1 VVDLRR
7 HRTSSILHPAE
18 PEQVVPA
25 SGAEKA
31 EYPPAF
37 LLTLDGTLPLG
48 KPGHD
53 QGDVVHR

>member
-1 VVDLRR
+1 
-7 HRTSSILHPAE
+7 
-18 PEQVVPA
+18 VPA